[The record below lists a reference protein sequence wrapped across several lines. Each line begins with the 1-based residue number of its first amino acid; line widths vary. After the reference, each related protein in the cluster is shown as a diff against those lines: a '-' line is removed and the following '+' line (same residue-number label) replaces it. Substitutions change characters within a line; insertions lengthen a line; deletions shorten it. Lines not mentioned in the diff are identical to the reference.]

1 MINQLLDPTVIAW
14 AGPPVLGAF
23 IGYLTNKVAIRMLF
37 RPLKPWRICGIRVP
51 MTPGVIPSK
60 RHELAVNIGEMVGQH
75 LLTSKDI
82 GEALSR
88 EQFQDHL
95 YRIVDDMVRDVLG
108 RDLGPAATLVPR
120 RFRAYFKIGVRTL
133 KYRLKSGV
141 HGFFQSEDF
150 AGTFEEVLVK
160 ELDRLG
166 KRPVNEFL
174 SLDGREAVYRF
185 VEDFVAGLLAGDEV
199 EKRLASYLRKQ
210 VEKAA
215 SENRSVG
222 DHLPDSLSFLIV
234 STIREQAPRLLEQLA
249 RLLAEP
255 TMREK
260 IICGIRDAINGFLS
274 TLGPLAA
281 MASSFLDAGSLEKK
295 IRQYLED
302 KDEDIATW
310 LKQPAVQERFAD
322 ILGQQAEKFLA
333 TPIVTLLDKVDRE
346 QLDRIFQE
354 TAHQLLAVLRTEGV
368 RQTFSSL
375 LRDSMESM
383 LDDGQSPLGEVAK
396 RLLGQETTLALQQ
409 ATVRESMAIVRSR
422 QVKSIID
429 SMLGTMIDRLT
440 ARPIGVLRDLM
451 PSGVRRG
458 ITEYLVLQIN
468 RLLQAQ
474 VPGLV
479 DSLNIRR
486 IVTEKVDSLDLL
498 RLERL
503 LLSIMEEQFKY
514 INLFG
519 ALLGFLI
526 GMANLLILRLG

>member
-1 MINQLLDPTVIAW
+1 MITPSLDPALLAW

-23 IGYLTNKVAIRMLF
+23 IGYLTNKVAIKMLF

-95 YRIVDDMVRDVLG
+95 YRIVDDMVRDVLS
-108 RDLGPAATLVPR
+108 RDLGPAASVVPR
-120 RFRAYFKIGVRTL
+120 RFRAYFKIGIRTL
-133 KYRLKSGV
+133 KYQLKSGV

-150 AGTFEEVLVK
+150 ARSLEEILFRQ
-160 ELDRLG
+160 LDRVG
-166 KRPVNEFL
+166 KRSVNEFL
-174 SLDGREAVYRF
+174 AYDERQAVYRF
-185 VEDFVAGLLAGDEV
+185 IEDFVAELLTGEEV
-199 EKRLASYLRKQ
+199 EKWFAAYLREQ
-210 VEKAA
+210 VENAA
-215 SENRSVG
+215 REDRSIG
-222 DHLPDSLSFLIV
+222 DHLPESLTILIV

-249 RLLAEP
+249 RMLAEP

-302 KDEDIATW
+302 KEENIATW
-310 LKQPAVQERFAD
+310 LKQPAVQDRFAD
-322 ILGQQAEKFLA
+322 VLGQQAEKFLA
-333 TPIVTLLDKVDRE
+333 TPISSLLDKVDGE

-368 RQTFSSL
+368 RRTFASL
-375 LRDSMESM
+375 LHDSMESM
-383 LDDGQSPLGEVAK
+383 LDEGRRPLAEVVG
-396 RLLGQETTLALQQ
+396 RLLGPETTVSLQQ
-409 ATVRESMAIVRSR
+409 TIVRESITLVRSR
-422 QVKSIID
+422 QVKTIID
-429 SMLGTMIDRLT
+429 SMLGTMIDQLI

-451 PSGVRRG
+451 PAGVRRG
-458 ITEYLVLQIN
+458 ITEYLVQQIN
-468 RLLQAQ
+468 RLLQSQ

-498 RLERL
+498 RLEGL